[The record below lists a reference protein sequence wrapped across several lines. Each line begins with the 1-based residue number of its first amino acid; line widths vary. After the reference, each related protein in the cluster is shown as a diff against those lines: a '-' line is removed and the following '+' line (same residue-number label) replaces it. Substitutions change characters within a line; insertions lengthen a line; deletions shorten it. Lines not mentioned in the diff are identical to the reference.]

1 MNNVIVPRQL
11 NMDHH
16 QASIDLVFSEQT
28 SQAIRDL
35 SIQMGL
41 AFGEFIPHATLI
53 NLPNKPFDRLAE
65 VAAQVPRHINI
76 QLAGVATVP
85 DFNDKVFWIEIS
97 VLKTAELARVRQQLL
112 EALQGVASPGL
123 SVDAW
128 RPHVTIGCVTFGSM
142 QSVTWPAQVVA
153 TAAVTGRTVVGDNG
167 ELGKVV
173 RIIK

>member
-35 SIQMGL
+35 SAQMGL

-142 QSVTWPAQVVA
+142 QSVTWPAQVIA

>member
-1 MNNVIVPRQL
+1 MNNVIVPHQL
-11 NMDHH
+11 TMDHH
-16 QASIDLVFSEQT
+16 QASIDVVFDGQT

-35 SIQMGL
+35 SAQMGL

-65 VAAQVPRHINI
+65 VAAQLPRHIDV
-76 QLAGVATVP
+76 QLAGIAVVP

-97 VLKTAELARVRQQLL
+97 VLKTAELACVRQQLL

-128 RPHVTIGCVTFGSM
+128 RPHVTIGCVTFDSM
-142 QSVTWPAQVVA
+142 QAVTWPAQAIA

>member
-11 NMDHH
+11 TMDHH
-16 QASIDLVFSEQT
+16 QASIDVVFDDQT

-35 SIQMGL
+35 SAQMGL

-53 NLPNKPFDRLAE
+53 NIPSKPFAHLAE
-65 VAAQVPRHINI
+65 VAAQLPRQMDI
-76 QLAGVATVP
+76 QLAGIAAVP

-142 QSVTWPAQVVA
+142 QSVTWPAQVIA
-153 TAAVTGRTVVGDNG
+153 TAAVTGHTVVGDNG

>member
-16 QASIDLVFSEQT
+16 QASIDVVFDGQT

-35 SIQMGL
+35 SAQMGL

-65 VAAQVPRHINI
+65 VAAQLPRHIDV
-76 QLAGVATVP
+76 QLAGIAAVP

-112 EALQGVASPGL
+112 EMLQGVASPAL
-123 SVDAW
+123 TVDAW
-128 RPHVTIGCVTFGSM
+128 RPHITIGCVTFGSM
-142 QSVTWPAQVVA
+142 QAVTWPAQVIA

-173 RIIK
+173 RIVE

>member
-16 QASIDLVFSEQT
+16 QASIDVVFDDQT

-53 NLPNKPFDRLAE
+53 NLPSKPFAHLAE
-65 VAAQVPRHINI
+65 VAAQLPRQMDI
-76 QLAGVATVP
+76 QLAGVAAVP
-85 DFNDKVFWIEIS
+85 DFNDGVFWIEIS
-97 VLKTAELARVRQQLL
+97 VLKTLALARVRQQLL
-112 EALQGVASPGL
+112 EALQGIASPGL

-128 RPHVTIGCVTFGSM
+128 RPHITIGCVTFDSM
-142 QSVTWPAQVVA
+142 QSVAWPAQAIA

>member
-16 QASIDLVFSEQT
+16 QASINLVFSEQT

-35 SIQMGL
+35 SAQMGL

-53 NLPNKPFDRLAE
+53 NIPSKPFDRLAE
-65 VAAQVPRHINI
+65 VAAQLPRHIDI
-76 QLAGVATVP
+76 QLAGIAAVP

-97 VLKTAELARVRQQLL
+97 VLKTTELARVRQQLL
-112 EALQGVASPGL
+112 ETLQGVASPAL
-123 SVDAW
+123 TVDAW
-128 RPHVTIGCVTFGSM
+128 RPHITIGCVTFGSM
-142 QSVTWPAQVVA
+142 QLVAWPAQA
-153 TAAVTGRTVVGDNG
+153 ITTAAVTGRTVVGDNG

>member
-16 QASIDLVFSEQT
+16 QSSIDVVFDDQT
-28 SQAIRDL
+28 SQAIREL
-35 SIQMGL
+35 SAQMGL

-53 NLPNKPFDRLAE
+53 NLPSKPFDRLAE
-65 VAAQVPRHINI
+65 VVAQLPRQMDI
-76 QLAGVATVP
+76 QLAGVAAVP
-85 DFNDKVFWIEIS
+85 DFNDGVFWIEIS

-128 RPHVTIGCVTFGSM
+128 RPHVTIGCVTFDSM
-142 QSVTWPAQVVA
+142 QAVTWPAQAIA

-173 RIIK
+173 RVIK

>member
-16 QASIDLVFSEQT
+16 QASIDVVFSEQT
-28 SQAIRDL
+28 SQAIREL

-41 AFGEFIPHATLI
+41 AFGEFIPHATLVNI
-53 NLPNKPFDRLAE
+53 PSKPFDRLAE
-65 VAAQVPRHINI
+65 VAAQVPRQMDI
-76 QLAGVATVP
+76 QLAGIAAVP

-142 QSVTWPAQVVA
+142 QAVTWPAQPIA
-153 TAAVTGRTVVGDNG
+153 TATVTGRTVVGDNG

>member
-16 QASIDLVFSEQT
+16 QSSIDVVFSEQT

-53 NLPNKPFDRLAE
+53 NLPSKPFAHLAE
-65 VAAQVPRHINI
+65 VAAQLPRQMDI
-76 QLAGVATVP
+76 QLAGVAAVP
-85 DFNDKVFWIEIS
+85 DFNDGVFWIEIS
-97 VLKTAELARVRQQLL
+97 VLKTLALARVRQQLL

-123 SVDAW
+123 SVDTW
-128 RPHVTIGCVTFGSM
+128 RPHVTIGCVTFDSM
-142 QSVTWPAQVVA
+142 QAVTWPAQAIA
-153 TAAVTGRTVVGDNG
+153 TATVTGRTVVGDNG

>member
-16 QASIDLVFSEQT
+16 QASIDVVFDGQT

-53 NLPNKPFDRLAE
+53 NLPSKPFDRLAE
-65 VAAQVPRHINI
+65 VAAQLPRHINI
-76 QLAGVATVP
+76 QLAGVAAVP

-97 VLKTAELARVRQQLL
+97 VLKTAELTRVRQQLL
-112 EALQGVASPGL
+112 ETLQGVASPAL
-123 SVDAW
+123 TVDAW
-128 RPHVTIGCVTFGSM
+128 RPHITIGCVTFGSM
-142 QSVTWPAQVVA
+142 QAVTWPAQVIA
-153 TAAVTGRTVVGDNG
+153 TAAVTGHTVVGDNG

>member
-16 QASIDLVFSEQT
+16 QASIDVVFDGQT

-53 NLPNKPFDRLAE
+53 NLPSKPFDRLAE
-65 VAAQVPRHINI
+65 VAAQLPRHINI
-76 QLAGVATVP
+76 QLAGVAAVP

-97 VLKTAELARVRQQLL
+97 VLKTAELTRVRQQLL
-112 EALQGVASPGL
+112 ETLQGVASPAL
-123 SVDAW
+123 TVDAW
-128 RPHVTIGCVTFGSM
+128 RPHITIGCVTFGSM
-142 QSVTWPAQVVA
+142 QAVTWPAQVIA
-153 TAAVTGRTVVGDNG
+153 TATVTGHTVVGDNG